1 MTKNPRRVA
10 ALIGAAVLLA
20 PAVAGAKPGAKPEKP
35 VKLATYVFKG
45 VWNGDGTVT
54 VTGGNAKVRKGG
66 LVGDTLAFDVTTAK
80 LRVADTDGDGPTAAD
95 LLADDKVVVQ
105 AKLPRTGPVEGE
117 AIVARKVVDQTHPA
131 VEEAEVV
138 PPVEPAPVP

>member
-54 VTGGNAKVRKGG
+54 VSGGNAKVRKGG
-66 LVGDTLAFDVTTAK
+66 LVGETLAFDVTTAK
-80 LRVADTDGDGPTAAD
+80 LIAADPAGDGVTVED
-95 LLADDKVVVQ
+95 LLATDKVVVQ

-131 VEEAEVV
+131 VEDEL
-138 PPVEPAPVP
+138 AP

>member
-1 MTKNPRRVA
+1 MTKNTRRVA
-10 ALIGAAVLLA
+10 ALIGAGILLV
-20 PAVAGAKPGAKPEKP
+20 PAVAGAKPGPKPEKP

-54 VTGGNAKVRKGG
+54 VSGGNAKVRKGG
-66 LVGDTLAFDVTTAK
+66 LVGQTLAFDVTTAK
-80 LRVADTDGDGPTAAD
+80 LIAADPAGDGVTVED
-95 LLADDKVVVQ
+95 LLATDKVVVQ

-131 VEEAEVV
+131 VEEEELV
-138 PPVEPAPVP
+138 PPVAP

>member
-1 MTKNPRRVA
+1 MTKSPRRVA

-20 PAVAGAKPGAKPEKP
+20 PAVAGAKPGAKPDTP

-54 VTGGNAKVRKGG
+54 VSGGNAKVRKGG
-66 LVGDTLAFDVTTAK
+66 LVGETLAFDVTTAK
-80 LRVADTDGDGPTAAD
+80 LIAADPAGDGVTVED
-95 LLADDKVVVQ
+95 LLATDKVVVQ

-131 VEEAEVV
+131 VEDELV
-138 PPVEPAPVP
+138 P